1 MYSYIES
8 SSPGLILNKK
18 DLIQLKNE
26 NPLSGAA
33 AEKELIKIGIQF
45 HFSSIGNFGCD
56 FMLKDLCRIIYLS
69 TPNLG
74 DMLLTPAQIKVL
86 NGSSSFHTRGLAPKL
101 ATMWHFPMPDEPGKV
116 AVPYKIDSRFST
128 EQQEKIFGGMQ
139 EIEQN
144 SCIRW
149 V

>member
-8 SSPGLILNKK
+8 SSPDLILNKK
-18 DLIQLKNE
+18 DLIRLKNE
-26 NPLSGAA
+26 NPLSGVA

-45 HFSSIGNFGCD
+45 DSSSIANLVCD

-74 DMLLTPAQIKVL
+74 DMLLTPAQVKML
-86 NGSSSFHTRGLAPKL
+86 NGSSSFHTRALAPKL

-128 EQQEKIFGGMQ
+128 EQQDKIFGGMQ
-139 EIEQN
+139 EIEHH